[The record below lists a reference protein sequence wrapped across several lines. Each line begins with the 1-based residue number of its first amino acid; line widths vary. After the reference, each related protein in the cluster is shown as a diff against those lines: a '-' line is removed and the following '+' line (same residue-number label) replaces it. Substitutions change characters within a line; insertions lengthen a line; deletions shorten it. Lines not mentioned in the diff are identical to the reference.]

1 MFGSDRLDS
10 FSRRAL
16 LSSHKRGTIDTT
28 HLMRRAEDLV
38 SAASN
43 RYRITVQVANR
54 AKRRR
59 YEDFD
64 SMEEPT
70 MKPVVRAIIEMSDE
84 LTQPE
89 IIGD

>member
-1 MFGSDRLDS
+1 MQKRNNFDS
-10 FSRRAL
+10 SQIMYRA
-16 LSSHKRGTIDTT
+16 DE
-28 HLMRRAEDLV
+28 LMK
-38 SAASN
+38 AASN

-59 YEDFD
+59 YEDID
-64 SMEEPT
+64 SVEDPM
-70 MKPVVRAIIEMSDE
+70 MKPVIRAIIEMSDE

>member
-1 MFGSDRLDS
+1 MQKRKTFDS
-10 FSRRAL
+10 VQIMYRSQE
-16 LSSHKRGTIDTT
+16 
-28 HLMRRAEDLV
+28 LMA
-38 SAASN
+38 AASN

-59 YEDFD
+59 YEDID
-64 SMEEPT
+64 NIDDPM
-70 MKPVVRAIIEMSDE
+70 MKPAIRAIVEMSDE

>member
-1 MFGSDRLDS
+1 MQKRKTFDS
-10 FSRRAL
+10 VQIMYRSQE
-16 LSSHKRGTIDTT
+16 
-28 HLMRRAEDLV
+28 LMK
-38 SAASN
+38 AASN

-59 YEDFD
+59 YEDID
-64 SMEEPT
+64 NIDDPM
-70 MKPVVRAIIEMSDE
+70 MKPAIRAIIEMSDE

>member
-1 MFGSDRLDS
+1 MQKRNTFDS
-10 FSRRAL
+10 VQIMYRSQE
-16 LSSHKRGTIDTT
+16 
-28 HLMRRAEDLV
+28 LMK
-38 SAASN
+38 AASN

-59 YEDFD
+59 YEDID
-64 SMEEPT
+64 NIEDPM
-70 MKPVVRAIIEMSDE
+70 MKPAIRAIIEMSDE

>member
-1 MFGSDRLDS
+1 M
-10 FSRRAL
+10 
-16 LSSHKRGTIDTT
+16 HKRSTLDTT
-28 HLMRRAEDLV
+28 HLMRRAEELI

-64 SMEEPT
+64 NPDDPM
-70 MKPVVRAIIEMSDE
+70 MKPVIRAIIEMSDE